1 KEAAVAGI
9 RPPIRGRRAD
19 LELFATHVREP
30 ARDLE
35 GPVALLGDY
44 GANPDRPL
52 LSKERRPASVDPG
65 EILVELGRAVMRRH
79 FPPSHVLLTADV
91 VQEHVPPVAHIRRP
105 APEIAA

>member
-1 KEAAVAGI
+1 SIKI
-9 RPPIRGRRAD
+9 ITPFPPDALPIFRGRRAD
-19 LELFATHVREP
+19 LELFAAHVREP

-35 GPVALLGDY
+35 GPIALLGDY

-79 FPPSHVLLTADV
+79 FPDRKSTRLNSSHVK
-91 VQEHVPPVAHIRRP
+91 IS
-105 APEIAA
+105 